1 MVMKLYKILFEQS
14 MDNVSW
20 YKPDL
25 SEEHE
30 EMERTSKE
38 LGIDL
43 QEIVDGYKNGSLEEL
58 NNDMWQMM
66 ENTDSWDIKDLEA
79 ARRYAE
85 EYGKDI
91 ENIIDGFKK
100 GKELPAPIVLIK
112 DDKVPYLIA
121 GNTRLMVAKALK
133 VVPKVV
139 IVRIEGVL
147 YHVAKKRNLRSIERN
162 GLRVM
167 VPRDMEGEEAGVY
180 LFRSRKDAEE
190 ALMNWLG
197 DRFDED
203 EELVLIKVDDR
214 YVDEVS
220 SDAAGYEVI
229 SKKDIPKEGIVGYEV
244 V

>member
-1 MVMKLYKILFEQS
+1 MKLYEILFEQS

-30 EMERTSKE
+30 EMERTSEE

-43 QEIVDGYKNGSLEEL
+43 QEIIDGYKNGSLEEL

-66 ENTDSWDIKDLEA
+66 ENTDSWDIKDLED

-112 DDKVPYLIA
+112 DDGAPYLIA
-121 GNTRLMVAKALK
+121 GNTRLMVARALK

-139 IVRIEGVL
+139 IVRN
-147 YHVAKKRNLRSIERN
+147 K
-162 GLRVM
+162 
-167 VPRDMEGEEAGVY
+167 
-180 LFRSRKDAEE
+180 
-190 ALMNWLG
+190 
-197 DRFDED
+197 
-203 EELVLIKVDDR
+203 
-214 YVDEVS
+214 
-220 SDAAGYEVI
+220 
-229 SKKDIPKEGIVGYEV
+229 
-244 V
+244 

>member
-1 MVMKLYKILFEQS
+1 MKLYKILFEQS

-229 SKKDIPKEGIVGYEV
+229 SKKAIPKEGIVGYEV
-244 V
+244 I

>member
-1 MVMKLYKILFEQS
+1 MKLYKILFEQS

>member
-1 MVMKLYKILFEQS
+1 

-30 EMERTSKE
+30 EMERTSEE

-43 QEIVDGYKNGSLEEL
+43 QEIIDGYKNGSLEKL
-58 NNDMWQMM
+58 NNDIWQMM
-66 ENTDSWDIKDLEA
+66 ENTDSWDIKDLEE

-112 DDKVPYLIA
+112 DDGAPYLIA

-139 IVRIEGVL
+139 IVRN
-147 YHVAKKRNLRSIERN
+147 K
-162 GLRVM
+162 
-167 VPRDMEGEEAGVY
+167 
-180 LFRSRKDAEE
+180 
-190 ALMNWLG
+190 
-197 DRFDED
+197 
-203 EELVLIKVDDR
+203 
-214 YVDEVS
+214 
-220 SDAAGYEVI
+220 
-229 SKKDIPKEGIVGYEV
+229 
-244 V
+244 